1 MRRVFTLLLLGAALL
16 CQAAPKDGEP
26 LQRHQVRL
34 GWGDMLFE
42 SFAFHPGATTSG
54 KRTQDFGFTG
64 HLFAEYRYSLNQV
77 VSLGVQADWEGI
89 FWKEVPT
96 DIYRKPIGEAT
107 SVKNY
112 NLCVIPVVRFTFFRR
127 EWVQLYAGAG
137 IGPLFAFDNARNLEV
152 APALNLNLL
161 GVQVGKGHWS
171 GSVELGGLTALSG
184 ANKIYMLGSR
194 LVSISL
200 NYSW

>member
-1 MRRVFTLLLLGAALL
+1 MKRFFFALLLGTVLL
-16 CQAAPKDGEP
+16 CQAEAKNPP
-26 LQRHQVRL
+26 LRHHTVRL
-34 GWGDMLFE
+34 GWGDPLFE
-42 SFAFHPGATTSG
+42 TFAFHPGATQDG
-54 KRTQDFGFTG
+54 KRTHDFGFTG
-64 HLFAEYRYSLNQV
+64 HLFAEYRYSLNRV

-89 FWKEVPT
+89 FWKESKA
-96 DIYRKPIGEAT
+96 DMYRKYIGPAT
-107 SVKNY
+107 TVNNY
-112 NLCVIPVVRFTFFRR
+112 NLCVIPMVRFTFFQR

-171 GSVELGGLTALSG
+171 GSVELGGLSALSG